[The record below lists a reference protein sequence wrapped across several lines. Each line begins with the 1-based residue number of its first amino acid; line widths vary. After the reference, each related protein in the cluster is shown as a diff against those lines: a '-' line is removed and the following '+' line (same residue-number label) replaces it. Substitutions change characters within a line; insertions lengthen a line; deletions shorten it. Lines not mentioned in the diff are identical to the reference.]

1 MTGFASSFDDAW
13 AQFERCDA
21 LRLVG
26 DTLESEWN
34 RGRAQ
39 YLTFL
44 VRMDEPAVRDHLA
57 AVIER
62 IAGIPGVEPYPQP
75 YWHVTVK
82 GVGFQVI
89 KRTRDD
95 EVLRGD
101 VARLGGKA
109 RAILTS
115 QPPYRATFGLVN
127 GFAGVVFVEVIDG
140 GGTANLNRLLVD
152 GIDELTGASIDA
164 AGILPHI
171 SIARFTSNEGL
182 DELKSTLSSLRQ
194 EPPGPKITVQRVEFV
209 KAWLSED
216 APDLETLASY
226 TLAGAPAGAQHDP
239 AESAP

>member
-1 MTGFASSFDDAW
+1 VAGLASSFDDAW
-13 AQFERCDA
+13 AQFQRRES
-21 LRLVG
+21 LRLAD
-26 DTLESEWN
+26 DTLEAEWS

-57 AVIER
+57 AVVER
-62 IAGIPGVEPYPQP
+62 IAGIPGIEPYPQP

-82 GVGFQVI
+82 EVGFQVI

-101 VARLGGKA
+101 VARLAGRA
-109 RAILTS
+109 RAILTG
-115 QPPYRATFGLVN
+115 QPPYRASLGLAN

-140 GGTANLNRLLVD
+140 GEAGRLHSLLR
-152 GIDELTGASIDA
+152 DELSELPRAAADA
-164 AGILPHI
+164 PVFLPHI

-182 DELKSTLSSLRQ
+182 PELKATLASLRE
-194 EPPGPKITVQRVEFV
+194 EPPGPEITVQRVELV

-216 APDLETLASY
+216 APDIETLASY
-226 TLAGAPAGAQHDP
+226 TLAGTQDGPQDGPAQTAR
-239 AESAP
+239 

>member
-1 MTGFASSFDDAW
+1 MAELASSFDDAW
-13 AQFERCDA
+13 AQFQRRDS
-21 LRLVG
+21 LRLAG
-26 DTLESEWN
+26 DTLEWEWS

-62 IAGIPGVEPYPQP
+62 IAAIPGIEPYPQP

-95 EVLRGD
+95 EILRAD
-101 VARLGGKA
+101 VARLAGKA

-115 QPPYRATFGLVN
+115 RPPYRASLGLAN
-127 GFAGVVFVEVIDG
+127 GFAGVVLVEVIDG
-140 GGTANLNRLLVD
+140 GGTAALNSLLLD
-152 GIDELTGASIDA
+152 GLDELTGAPIDA
-164 AGILPHI
+164 AGFLPHI
-171 SIARFTSNEGL
+171 SIARFTSNAGL
-182 DELKSTLSSLRQ
+182 DELKATLALLRE
-194 EPPGPKITVQRVEFV
+194 EPPGPEITVQRVELV
-209 KAWLSED
+209 KAWLSEE

-226 TLAGAPAGAQHDP
+226 TLAGAPT
-239 AESAP
+239 AP